1 MDPVFIWSGALVVT
15 LLLVLG
21 AAIWAG
27 KQPDERHDDFSGE
40 FLIKLGDGLGL
51 DHYAERDLF
60 GARVQMLWGSFGD
73 FPVELEVSRGG
84 WRPYVRVTIDF
95 PKRLAQDLQIL
106 TEGRSWIRNHFGRLE
121 EVELDDPTFSQ
132 AFSLFSRDPDRA
144 EMMLSETTRSQL
156 VRLAEEVDDVRITD
170 DTLFF
175 FVQRGCR
182 RDEISTL
189 LKKGLEIADR
199 LFRAARLMGPR
210 SPRAGAQHYEQAMME
225 QSARIAA
232 AEQEPQG

>member
-1 MDPVFIWSGALVVT
+1 MDPLLIWSGALLLT
-15 LLLVLG
+15 LLVVVG
-21 AAIWAG
+21 AALWARKTSG
-27 KQPDERHDDFSGE
+27 ERHDDFSGE
-40 FLIKLGDGLGL
+40 FLLNLGAGLGL

-60 GARVQMLWGSFGD
+60 GARVQMLWGEFGE

-106 TEGRSWIRNHFGRLE
+106 TNSRGWIRNQFGRYE
-121 EVELDDPTFSQ
+121 KVELEDE
-132 AFSLFSRDPDRA
+132 AFSDRFCLYGRDADRA
-144 EMMLSETTRSQL
+144 DMVLSETTRSQL
-156 VRLAEEVDDVRITD
+156 VRLAEDVDDVRITD

-175 FVQRGCR
+175 FVEGGCR
-182 RDEISTL
+182 RGEISTL

-199 LFRAARLMGPR
+199 LFRAARLLGPR
-210 SPRAGAQHYEQAMME
+210 SPRSGAQHYEQAMME

-232 AEQEPQG
+232 AEEQSPD